1 MRLRDWPP
9 LDLMTE
15 NDLPKDDISVENAL
29 AISRKRLKNI
39 SGSFQ
44 IDSRVL
50 LAHIL
55 NKPQSWLLAHP
66 ELNLTQ
72 EQIKLLDA
80 NLNQLKVG
88 IPLPY
93 VIGEWE
99 FFGLKF
105 NITLDTLIPR
115 PETEMIVETALE
127 WLHKN
132 PDRSAALDIGTGTG
146 CIPISIA
153 VNVPIINFTAVDIST
168 EALNTAKSNAVIHDM
183 NDRISF
189 VLSDLFEN
197 IDGKFDLI
205 CSNPPYI
212 PTDTLQNLEVFEK
225 EPTLALDG
233 GDDGLTII
241 RKILAEAAEHL
252 LPGGM
257 ILIEIEAR
265 QGDAVN
271 KIASENFPS
280 ADNIVKKDLAG
291 HDRLLVIQT

>member
-80 NLNQLKVG
+80 NLDQLKVG

-105 NITLDTLIPR
+105 NITPDTLIPR

-127 WLHKN
+127 WLKKN
-132 PDRSAALDIGTGTG
+132 PKRSEALDIGTGTG

>member
-1 MRLRDWPP
+1 MRLRDWPL

-15 NDLPKDDISVENAL
+15 NDLLIKNISVENAL

-39 SGSFQ
+39 SESFQ
-44 IDSRVL
+44 NDSRVI
-50 LAHIL
+50 LAHVL
-55 NKPQSWLLAHP
+55 NKPQSWVLAHP

-80 NLNQLKVG
+80 NLNQLEAG

-93 VIGEWE
+93 LIGVWE

-105 NITLDTLIPR
+105 NVTPDTLIPR
-115 PETEMIVETALE
+115 PETEVMVEAALE
-127 WLHKN
+127 WLQKN
-132 PDRSAALDIGTGTG
+132 PDRSDALDIGTGTG
-146 CIPISIA
+146 CIPISVA
-153 VNVPIINFTAVDIST
+153 VNDPKIKFTAVDISSD
-168 EALNTAKSNAVIHDM
+168 ALNIAENNAIIHGV
-183 NDRISF
+183 NDRIIF

-212 PTDTLQNLEVFEK
+212 PIETLQKLEVFEK

-233 GDDGLTII
+233 GDDGLSII
-241 RKILAEAAEHL
+241 RKILAETADHL
-252 LPGGM
+252 HLGGM
-257 ILIEIEAR
+257 ILIEIEAK
-265 QGDAVN
+265 QGDAV
-271 KIASENFPS
+271 KEIASKNFPS
-280 ADNIVKKDLAG
+280 ADIHVKKDLAG